1 MLNSYT
7 IVKEIAKTAHFL
19 VFEAI
24 RNKDGKPVA
33 LKVLVDRDN
42 APIRKRFQNEARLL
56 KSFNHPNIVKLIEQD
71 LEANNPW
78 IAMPLFKGNLLHYM
92 KALGEGAI
100 DEKLSVFE
108 RVLDAVEHSH
118 EQRIWHRD
126 IKFENVLVNDH
137 SDVVLIDFNIALCE
151 PCNNTRITQDG
162 TPMGTPFLMAPE
174 QITAPSTADARTDV
188 FLVGAL
194 LYRMLGGSVGG
205 AVLDLDL
212 LPARYRSFVQRAMQA
227 RPMDRYP
234 DASEMK
240 RVWHLLHD
248 SAQQQSE
255 INEIGVLATNPAISD
270 SQIEQQSQLLL
281 VYVGNGDLVNEF
293 FMQSDE
299 EVLQRVVAA
308 RNQGFERVMSS
319 WLSFIL
325 SQQWPWE
332 YADKVSSRCCKI
344 FQASELASLK
354 AEIVVALLKLA
365 HAHHRFRVWREAASL
380 IAKFPRDSESL
391 TLIVSLLLSELSL
404 EECSGAAEYLEAS
417 RTPVEIRNA
426 LTPLRRVA

>member
-1 MLNSYT
+1 MLTSYT
-7 IVKEIAKTAHFL
+7 IVKELAKTGHFL
-19 VFEAI
+19 VFEAT

-33 LKVLVDRDN
+33 IKVLVDRDN
-42 APIRKRFQNEARLL
+42 VGVRKRFQNEARLL
-56 KSFNHPNIVKLIEQD
+56 KSFNHPNIVKLVDQD
-71 LEANNPW
+71 LEASSPW
-78 IAMPLFKGNLLHYM
+78 IAMPLFKGNLLQY
-92 KALGEGAI
+92 LQTLSDCSTE
-100 DEKLSVFE
+100 EKLSVFE

-137 SDVVLIDFNIALCE
+137 NDVVLIDFNIALCE

-162 TPMGTPFLMAPE
+162 RPMGTPFLMAPE
-174 QITAPSTADARTDV
+174 QLIAPSTADARTDV
-188 FLVGAL
+188 FLLGAL

-212 LPARYRSFVQRAMQA
+212 LPARYRSFVQRAMAA
-227 RPMDRYP
+227 RQTDRYP

-255 INEIGVLATNPAISD
+255 INEIGVLATDPAISD
-270 SQIEQQSQLLL
+270 SQIEQLSQLLL
-281 VYVGNGDLVNEF
+281 LYVGNGDLINEF

-308 RNQGFERVMSS
+308 NSQGFDRAMNG

-344 FQASELASLK
+344 FRASDSLNLK
-354 AEIVVALLKLA
+354 GEIVVTLLKLA
-365 HAHHRFRVWREAASL
+365 HAHHRFRVWKEAASL
-380 IAKFPRDSESL
+380 ITKFPRDSESL
-391 TLIVSLLLSELSL
+391 TLIVGLLVSELSL
-404 EECSGAAEYLEAS
+404 EECSSAGEYLEVG
-417 RTPVEIRNA
+417 RTPAEIRNA
-426 LTPLRRVA
+426 LTPMRRAA